1 MMNESI
7 SQSTF
12 SYRQCLSSVRV
23 NGDGGGGGGGGRG
36 LMVCGGSNR
45 GFLLLLLL
53 LLGGLVG
60 NVLEEEGLQLLEL
73 L

>member
-1 MMNESI
+1 
-7 SQSTF
+7 
-12 SYRQCLSSVRV
+12 
-23 NGDGGGGGGGGRG
+23 
-36 LMVCGGSNR
+36 MVCGGSNG

-60 NVLEEEGLQLLEL
+60 DVLEEEGLQLLEL

>member
-1 MMNESI
+1 
-7 SQSTF
+7 
-12 SYRQCLSSVRV
+12 
-23 NGDGGGGGGGGRG
+23 
-36 LMVCGGSNR
+36 MVCGGSGR
-45 GFLLLLLL
+45 GFLLLL